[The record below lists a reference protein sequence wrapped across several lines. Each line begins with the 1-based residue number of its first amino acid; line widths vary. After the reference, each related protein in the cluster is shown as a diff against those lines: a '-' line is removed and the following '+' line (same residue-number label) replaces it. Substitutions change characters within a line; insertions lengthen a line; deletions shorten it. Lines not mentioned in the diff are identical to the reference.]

1 MKKCATFAIG
11 LFSILMP
18 ISAIEMT
25 SLQNVKFVL
34 ADKVKGKELLTTED
48 DFVLAQSEFDRS
60 ARLKVSRSVSKEEYL
75 TFVGE
80 QAMDW
85 TKDEKKTFEANFKKI
100 KELGKKYNLNYPK
113 TVYFVKT
120 TGREEGMSAYC
131 RSQNIVVI
139 PQGMAA
145 NKDALLNLCIH
156 ELFHIFSKNNLDVR
170 EKLYSLVGYYKTGEL
185 KLPEELGKLKITNPD
200 SVVNN
205 YYFKGTVNGQSINVM
220 PLLIAASPYD
230 EKRGG
235 EFFEYMIFTFGEV
248 NTGDVCTLAMEN
260 ENPKLIQFEQV
271 SDYMEK
277 VGQNTDYIIHA
288 EEILA
293 DNFVILLNN
302 KKNVPSPELTASIKE
317 VLELK

>member
-100 KELGKKYNLNYPK
+100 KSELSKDSLFCKNYRARRRNVCILPQS
-113 TVYFVKT
+113 
-120 TGREEGMSAYC
+120 EYC
-131 RSQNIVVI
+131 S
-139 PQGMAA
+139 
-145 NKDALLNLCIH
+145 
-156 ELFHIFSKNNLDVR
+156 
-170 EKLYSLVGYYKTGEL
+170 YSSG
-185 KLPEELGKLKITNPD
+185 
-200 SVVNN
+200 
-205 YYFKGTVNGQSINVM
+205 NG
-220 PLLIAASPYD
+220 
-230 EKRGG
+230 
-235 EFFEYMIFTFGEV
+235 
-248 NTGDVCTLAMEN
+248 C
-260 ENPKLIQFEQV
+260 
-271 SDYMEK
+271 
-277 VGQNTDYIIHA
+277 
-288 EEILA
+288 
-293 DNFVILLNN
+293 
-302 KKNVPSPELTASIKE
+302 
-317 VLELK
+317 